1 MKLDRKIDGRMICA
15 KYDEPRSDQIII
27 QRNAFIKDNGK
38 VVPLII
44 NDKERPC
51 PHYAKV
57 VGRAVLENCDDGVYA
72 NYTLEPEFK
81 GLVINKLDVFTN
93 RVKFEDGSKN
103 IVTRGTIRCVEIIE
117 EE

>member
-1 MKLDRKIDGRMICA
+1 MKLDREIDGRMLCV
-15 KYDEPRSDQIII
+15 KYDEPRSDQIIVR
-27 QRNAFIKDNGK
+27 RNAFIKDNGK
-38 VVPLII
+38 IVPLII

-81 GLVINKLDVFTN
+81 DLPINKLDVFAN
-93 RVKFEDGSKN
+93 KVKFEDGFKN
-103 IVTRGTIRCVEIIE
+103 IVTHGVIWCAEVIE
-117 EE
+117 DE